1 MLAEDVSLRQRL
13 VEQSVY
19 NVAVERM
26 KRQAEL
32 FDQLGLPN
40 KGLHSNDLRVWM
52 WEWHQK
58 LETRIVAEL
67 ENLVVEE
74 RIIGE
79 YSFTSK

>member
-1 MLAEDVSLRQRL
+1 MISLA
-13 VEQSVY
+13 VY
-19 NVAVERM
+19 NIAVERM
-26 KRQAEL
+26 KRQTEP

-40 KGLHSNDLRVWM
+40 KGLHLNDLRMWM

-79 YSFTSK
+79 YFFTSK

>member
-1 MLAEDVSLRQRL
+1 MISPA
-13 VEQSVY
+13 VY

-52 WEWHQK
+52 RE
-58 LETRIVAEL
+58 
-67 ENLVVEE
+67 
-74 RIIGE
+74 
-79 YSFTSK
+79 